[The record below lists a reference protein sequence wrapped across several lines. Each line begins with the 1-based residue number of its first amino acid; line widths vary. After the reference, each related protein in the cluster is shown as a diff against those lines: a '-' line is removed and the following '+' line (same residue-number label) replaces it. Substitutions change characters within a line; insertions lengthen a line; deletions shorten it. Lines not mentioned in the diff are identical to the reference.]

1 LLPTILLARLVSR
14 GNSLQTDNLP
24 KRLNFYRIDLQ
35 WIGFFMQRR
44 ALGNTGVDLP
54 VLSYG
59 ASSIGQEFR
68 KVDLSEALRSVQV
81 ALDLGMDFIDTAA
94 YYGRGMSECLL
105 GVVLRD
111 IPRDRYLLGSKLG
124 RYAPAHFDFSAK
136 RVIESVDISLMRM
149 GVEYLDF
156 MICHDIEFVDIDQV
170 IEETLPALRKIKDS
184 GKVRF
189 IGISGYPMKI
199 FSRVLERTSLDFIL
213 SYNHY
218 TLQNTM
224 LSDMVPYLKSKNVG
238 IMNAAP
244 FAARLLTNTT
254 LPVWHKAT
262 PEVRAICKRA
272 AEHCAAQ
279 GYDIAQLALQ
289 YSIAHPDL
297 ATCIVGSANPENVK
311 KWVAWAE
318 AAVPD
323 VLMQEVLGILKP
335 IHNWFHIEGR
345 PENNDSPTVQ

>member
-1 LLPTILLARLVSR
+1 ML
-14 GNSLQTDNLP
+14 
-24 KRLNFYRIDLQ
+24 
-35 WIGFFMQRR
+35 RR
-44 ALGNTGVDLP
+44 PLGNTGVDLP
-54 VLSYG
+54 LLSYG

-68 KVDLSEALRSVQV
+68 NVDLNEALRSVKV

-111 IPRDRYLLGSKLG
+111 IPRDKYLLGSKLG

-136 RVIESVDISLMRM
+136 RVVESVDISLMRM
-149 GVEYLDF
+149 GVDYLDF
-156 MICHDIEFVDIDQV
+156 MICHDIEFVDINQV
-170 IEETLPALRKIKDS
+170 IEETLPALRKIKEA
-184 GKVRF
+184 GKVRY

-199 FSRVLERTSLDFIL
+199 FKRVLDETTLDFVL

-224 LSDMVPYLKSKNVG
+224 LGDMVPYLKSKNVG

-262 PEVRAICKRA
+262 PEVRAICKKA
-272 AEHCAAQ
+272 AEHCAQQ

-289 YSIAHPDL
+289 FSIANPDL

-311 KWVAWAE
+311 KWVSWADAPIPE
-318 AAVPD
+318 A
-323 VLMQEVLGILKP
+323 LMTEVQEILKP

-345 PENNDSPTVQ
+345 PENNDTPIVK